1 MAELN
6 PPASRDPIER
16 VSRAIRQMM
25 PKNLFARALIIIVA
39 PVFISQSVLS
49 FIFIDR
55 HWELVTRRL
64 CNSIAGDIAYIV
76 AEMDPAPGADNTRT
90 FHLAGATMQ
99 LALEYDPGAELPAA
113 ADGRFPILERVLR
126 TELTRVVGLPST
138 IDTMSD
144 ADMVSMA
151 FDLGD
156 GILRASVPLK
166 RITTST
172 NELLFFWMVG
182 LSVLLLTV
190 AILFLRN
197 QIRPIVRLT
206 EAAEAFGK
214 GQRADDF
221 KPSGARE
228 VRRAAAAFIA
238 MRQRIERH
246 LRQRTEMLAGISHD
260 LRTPLTRMKLRLAM
274 MDGGEDR
281 EELTR
286 DVTEVGRMVE
296 EFLAFARGQEGEQP
310 AETDIADLI
319 AEVVEDADAG
329 HRGVPVEA
337 PADLA
342 PLVVTIRRQAVK
354 RCLMNLVDN
363 AQRHAK
369 HVRVSLAVTSRWIE
383 IAVDDDGPGI
393 PENQRDDAFRP
404 FVRLDAARNPL
415 DAGVG
420 LGLAIAR
427 DVARSHGG
435 DIFLEASAMGGLRA
449 RVRLPV

>member
-1 MAELN
+1 MTGSTARGGAPLDRL
-6 PPASRDPIER
+6 ALAVKR
-16 VSRAIRQMM
+16 VL

-39 PVFISQSVLS
+39 PVLLSQSILS
-49 FIFIDR
+49 YIFIDR
-55 HWELVTRRL
+55 HWELVTRRI
-64 CNSIAGDIAYIV
+64 CYIVAGDIAYIV
-76 AEMDPAPGADNTRT
+76 AELDLSPGGDNSRIYQ
-90 FHLAGATMQ
+90 LARNAMQ
-99 LALEYDPGAELPAA
+99 LTISFEPKADLPPPTEI
-113 ADGRFPILERVLR
+113 RFPILERVLR
-126 TELTRVVGLPST
+126 TELTKVVGLPVV
-138 IDTMSD
+138 IDTLSSPDNVLMS
-144 ADMVSMA
+144 

-156 GILRASVPLK
+156 GVLHVSVPLK
-166 RITTST
+166 RITTTT

-214 GQRADDF
+214 GQKADDF

-274 MDGGEDR
+274 MGDGEDQ

-286 DVTEVGRMVE
+286 DVVEVERMIE

-310 AETDIADLI
+310 AETDIAALI
-319 AEVVEDADAG
+319 AEVAEDANAG
-329 HRGVPVEA
+329 HRTTPVEA
-337 PADLA
+337 PALA
-342 PLVVTIRRQAVK
+342 PLVVTLRRQAVK
-354 RCLMNLVDN
+354 RCLVNLIDN
-363 AQRHAK
+363 AQRHAG
-369 HVRVSLAVTSRWIE
+369 HVRVSLAASARWVEMI
-383 IAVDDDGPGI
+383 VDDDGPGI
-393 PENQRDDAFRP
+393 PDDRREDAFRP
-404 FVRLDAARNPL
+404 FVRLDDARNPV

-435 DIFLEASAMGGLRA
+435 DIFLEQSPLGGLRA
-449 RVRLPV
+449 RIRLPV

>member
-1 MAELN
+1 MAELS
-6 PPASRDPIER
+6 PPARDPIER
-16 VSRAIRQMM
+16 ISRAIRQMM

-39 PVFISQSVLS
+39 PVLISQSVLS

-369 HVRVSLAVTSRWIE
+369 HVRVSLAVSSRWIE

>member
-6 PPASRDPIER
+6 APSLDPIER
-16 VSRAIRQMM
+16 LSRAIRRMM

-39 PVFISQSVLS
+39 PVFISQAVLS

-64 CNSIAGDIAYIV
+64 CNSLAGDIAYVV
-76 AEMDPAPGADNTRT
+76 AQMDEAPGADNARI
-90 FHLAGATMQ
+90 FHLARATMQ
-99 LALEYDPGAELPAA
+99 LGLEQDALADLPPVAS
-113 ADGRFPILERVLR
+113 GRFPILERVLR
-126 TELTRVVGLPST
+126 GELTSVVGLPYT
-138 IDTMSD
+138 IDTTSD
-144 ADMVSMA
+144 PDMVSMA

-156 GILRASVPLK
+156 SLLRVSVPLK

-214 GQRADDF
+214 GQWAGDF

-238 MRQRIERH
+238 MRERIERH

-274 MDGGEDR
+274 MGGGEDQA
-281 EELTR
+281 ELTR
-286 DVTEVGRMVE
+286 DVTEVERMVE

-310 AETDIADLI
+310 AETDVAALI
-319 AEVVEDADAG
+319 EEVVEDANAG
-329 HRGVPVEA
+329 PRGVPVEA
-337 PADLA
+337 PELV
-342 PLVVTIRRQAVK
+342 PLVVTLRRQALK
-354 RCLMNLVDN
+354 RCLVNLVDN
-363 AQRHAK
+363 AQRHAR
-369 HVRVSLAVTSRWIE
+369 HVRVNLAASSRWIE

-393 PENQRDDAFRP
+393 PEDRRDDAFRP
-404 FVRLDAARNPL
+404 FIRLDVARSPE

-435 DIFLEASAMGGLRA
+435 DIFLEQSSLGGLRA
-449 RVRLPV
+449 RIRLPA

>member
-1 MAELN
+1 MAELTAN
-6 PPASRDPIER
+6 PLDRLSLAVKRIL
-16 VSRAIRQMM
+16 

-39 PVFISQSVLS
+39 PVLLSQSILS
-49 FIFIDR
+49 YIFIDR
-55 HWELVTRRL
+55 HWELVTRRI
-64 CNSIAGDIAYIV
+64 CNMVAGDIAYIV
-76 AEMDPAPGADNTRT
+76 SELDLSPGGNNARIIQQARNAMQMTISFQPTAEPPAETAV
-90 FHLAGATMQ
+90 
-99 LALEYDPGAELPAA
+99 
-113 ADGRFPILERVLR
+113 RFPILERVLR
-126 TELTRVVGLPST
+126 TELTRVVGLPVV
-138 IDTMSD
+138 IDTISNPDDVMMS
-144 ADMVSMA
+144 
-151 FDLGD
+151 FDTGD
-156 GILRASVPLK
+156 GVLHATVPLK
-166 RITTST
+166 RITTTT

-214 GQRADDF
+214 GQKADDF

-274 MDGGEDR
+274 MGNGEDQ
-281 EELTR
+281 EELTQ
-286 DVTEVGRMVE
+286 DVVELERMIE

-310 AETDIADLI
+310 AETDLAALI
-319 AEVVEDADAG
+319 GDVVEDANAG
-329 HRGVPVEA
+329 HRSTPVEA
-337 PADLA
+337 PPLA
-342 PLVVTIRRQAVK
+342 PLVVTLRRQAVK
-354 RCLMNLVDN
+354 RCVVNLVDN
-363 AQRHAK
+363 AQRHAA
-369 HVRVSLAVTSRWIE
+369 HVRVSLAASARWVE
-383 IAVDDDGPGI
+383 IIVDDDGPGI
-393 PENQRDDAFRP
+393 PDDRREDAFRP
-404 FVRLDAARNPL
+404 FVRLDDARNPV

-435 DIFLEASAMGGLRA
+435 DIFLEQGPMGGLRA
-449 RVRLPV
+449 RIRLPV

>member
-1 MAELN
+1 
-6 PPASRDPIER
+6 
-16 VSRAIRQMM
+16 M
-25 PKNLFARALIIIVA
+25 PKNLFGRSLIIMVA
-39 PVFISQSVLS
+39 PVLLSQSILS

-55 HWELVTRRL
+55 HVELVTRRICYL
-64 CNSIAGDIAYIV
+64 VAGDIAYVV
-76 AEMDPAPGADNTRT
+76 AELDMTPGGDNERT
-90 FHLAGATMQ
+90 YRLARQTMQ
-99 LALEYDPGAELPAA
+99 LDVNYKPGAELPAP
-113 ADGRFPILERVLR
+113 GEVRFPILERVLR
-126 TELTRVVGLPST
+126 TELTRVVGLPVE

-144 ADMVSMA
+144 PDEVRMS

-156 GILRASVPLK
+156 GILNVIVPVK

-182 LSVLLLTV
+182 LAILLLTV

-221 KPSGARE
+221 KPSGATE

-274 MDGGEDR
+274 MGDGED
-281 EELTR
+281 EDELAQ
-286 DVTEVGRMVE
+286 EVNEVERMIE

-310 AETDIADLI
+310 DDVDIADLVE
-319 AEVVEDADAG
+319 EVVEEANAG
-329 HRGVPVEA
+329 ARGTPVET
-337 PADLA
+337 DMLGS
-342 PLVVTIRRQAVK
+342 LTVKLRRQAIK
-354 RCLMNLVDN
+354 RCLTNLVDN
-363 AQRHAK
+363 AQRHAAAVK
-369 HVRVSLAVTSRWIE
+369 VSITASNRWIE
-383 IAVDDDGPGI
+383 IVVDDDGPGI
-393 PENQRDDAFRP
+393 PEKLREEAFRP
-404 FVRLDAARNPL
+404 FVRLNEARTPA
-415 DAGVG
+415 DGGVG

-435 DIFLEASAMGGLRA
+435 DIFLEPSPMGGLRA
-449 RVRLPV
+449 RIRLPV

>member
-1 MAELN
+1 MAEL
-6 PPASRDPIER
+6 SRDPDVIDR
-16 VSRAIRQMM
+16 LARGFRQIL

-39 PVFISQSVLS
+39 PVLLSQSILS
-49 FIFIDR
+49 YIFIDR
-55 HWELVTRRL
+55 HWELVTRRF
-64 CNSIAGDIAYIV
+64 CNAVAGEISFVI
-76 AEMDPAPGADNTRT
+76 AEMDIKPGVDNQRV
-90 FHLAGATMQ
+90 FLRARQAMQ
-99 LALEYDPGAELPAA
+99 LEVSWHPGAELPPAV
-113 ADGRFPILERVLR
+113 DVRYPILERVLR
-126 TELTRVVGLPST
+126 AELGREVGLPMV
-138 IDTMSD
+138 IDTVTD
-144 ADMVSMA
+144 ADNVRMA
-151 FDLGD
+151 FDLGE
-156 GILRASVPLK
+156 GILEVSVPLK

-172 NELLFFWMVG
+172 NQLLFFWMVG

-214 GQRADDF
+214 GQPIGDF

-274 MDGGEDR
+274 MGGGEDP

-286 DVTEVGRMVE
+286 DVEELERMIE

-310 AETDIADLI
+310 AEVDIAALI
-319 AEVVEDADAG
+319 AEAVNAANAG
-329 HRGVPVEA
+329 HRSTPVET
-337 PADLA
+337 PALV
-342 PLVVTIRRQAVK
+342 PLSVTVRRQAIK
-354 RCLMNLVDN
+354 RCLTNLIDN
-363 AQRHAK
+363 AQRHAR
-369 HVRVSLAVTSRWIE
+369 HVRVSLASTDRWIE
-383 IAVDDDGPGI
+383 LVVDDDGPGI
-393 PENQRDDAFRP
+393 PDGRRDEAFRP
-404 FVRLDAARNPL
+404 FVRLDAARSPT

-435 DIFLEASAMGGLRA
+435 DVFLDASPLGGLRA
-449 RVRLPV
+449 RIRLPV